1 MVEVMHLARR
11 VSIYLPDEIDDK
23 LRIALVELNKGR
35 YRGNSLSEFI
45 RNAIVEKLKR
55 LGYEV

>member
-1 MVEVMHLARR
+1 MHLARR